1 MQRSVNISTL
11 PMDSAQLNQIT
22 NFIWGIADDVLRDV
36 YVRGK
41 YRDVILPMTVLRRL
55 DAVLEPTK
63 QAVLEMKAALDKEGV
78 TNQDDAL
85 RSAAGQAF
93 YNTSPF
99 LLRDLKSR
107 KTQQT
112 LRDDFEAYLDG
123 FSPNVQDILDNF
135 EFRNQIP
142 RLSKA
147 DCLGLL
153 IEKFLDKDINLGPEP
168 AGDLPAL
175 DNHSMG
181 TMFEELVRRFNEDNN
196 EEAGEHWTPR
206 DAVRLMANLMFLPVA
221 EQIESGT
228 YLLYDCACGTGGM
241 LTVAEETLRQIAK
254 DHGKQVATH
263 LYGQEING
271 ETYAICKADMLLK
284 GEGDNADNIVGGP
297 EHSTLA
303 NDAFRSR
310 EFDFMLANPPYGKSW
325 KSDLERMGGK
335 AELRDPRF
343 KVMHEGEELSLLTRS
358 SDGQMLFLANMLSK
372 MKHDTP
378 LGSRIAEVHNGSSL
392 FTGDAGQ
399 GESNIRRWII
409 ENDWLEAIVAL
420 PLNLFYNTGIATYV
434 WVLSNRKPEPRRGK
448 VQLIDA
454 SRWFRPLRK
463 NMGKKN
469 CELAPEDI
477 QRICQTFL
485 AFEETPQSKIFPNAA
500 FGYWKVKVERPLRLV
515 SQLTRPHIETLRF
528 ASGDEEIR
536 AALYEELGEAL
547 FEDFAS
553 VRKPLEKLV
562 EDWGK
567 ADAED
572 DEEEGEGTARK
583 ALPDKK
589 KRKLLDP
596 DTWKRDA
603 FLVETATTL
612 REAIGEAEHRDH
624 NRFLQLVEHGLKTFG
639 IKLSAAEFKLLVAA
653 VSWRDETAAPVIK
666 KIHKRG
672 AGGPSAKPGVQ
683 PDPLR
688 GLYETEIAGKP
699 TIVEFEPDPE
709 LRDYEQIP
717 LLEEGGVEAFIRREV
732 LPYTPDAWIV
742 EGDTKIGYEVSFT
755 RHFYEPPQL
764 RTLAEISADILKL
777 EQETE
782 GLLSEITKGVT
793 A

>member
-1 MQRSVNISTL
+1 
-11 PMDSAQLNQIT
+11 MDQAQLNWLT

-41 YRDVILPMTVLRRL
+41 YRDVVLPMTVLRRL

-63 QAVLEMKAALDKEGV
+63 KDVLEMKAALDKEQV
-78 TNQDDAL
+78 ANQDDAL
-85 RSAAGQAF
+85 RAAAGQAF

-107 KTQQT
+107 ATQQK
-112 LRDDFEAYLDG
+112 LKDDFETYLDG
-123 FSPNVQDILDNF
+123 FSPNVQDILNNF

-147 DCLGLL
+147 DALGQL
-153 IEKFLDKDINLGPEP
+153 IEKFLDKDINISPYPVGN
-168 AGDLPAL
+168 LPAL

-221 EQIESGT
+221 DKIESGT

-241 LTVAEETLRQIAK
+241 LTVAEETLKQIATT
-254 DHGKQVATH
+254 HGKQVATH

-271 ETYAICKADMLLK
+271 ETYAICKADLLLK
-284 GEGDNADNIVGGP
+284 GDGDAADNIVGGP

-335 AELRDPRF
+335 KELKDSRF
-343 KVMHEGEELSLLTRS
+343 VISHAGDSEYSLITRT

-409 ENDWLEAIVAL
+409 ESDWLEAIVAL
-420 PLNLFYNTGIATYV
+420 PLNLFYNTGIATYI
-434 WVLSNRKPEPRRGK
+434 WVLTNRKPDHRKGQ

-454 SRWFRPLRK
+454 TQWFKPLRK

-469 CELAPEDI
+469 CELTADDI
-477 QRICQTFL
+477 KRICDSFL
-485 AFEETPQSKIFPNAA
+485 SFNETPQSKIFPNAA
-500 FGYWKVKVERPLRLV
+500 FGYWKVKVERPLRLH
-515 SQLTRPHIETLRF
+515 SQLTLQRIEILRY

-536 AALYEELGEAL
+536 SALYDQLGDAL
-547 FEDFAS
+547 FDNPAS
-553 VRKPLEKLV
+553 VRTKLEKLV
-562 EDWGK
+562 DDWGK
-567 ADAED
+567 NDSDQED
-572 DEEEGEGTARK
+572 EDGEAGTAK
-583 ALPDKK
+583 KGLSDKK
-589 KRKLLDP
+589 KSKLLSEA
-596 DTWKRDA
+596 TWKRDA
-603 FLVETATTL
+603 MLLDVAEQLRKSLGDGLFENHNLFLKCI
-612 REAIGEAEHRDH
+612 EAA
-624 NRFLQLVEHGLKTFG
+624 LKELNLK
-639 IKLSAAEFKLLVAA
+639 ISAAELKLIVNA
-653 VSWRDETAAPVIK
+653 VSWRVEEAPCVIK
-666 KIHKRG
+666 KVH
-672 AGGPSAKPGVQ
+672 KPGKAQ

-688 GLYETEIAGKP
+688 GLFEATIEGK
-699 TIVEFEPDPE
+699 ICVVEYEPDSE
-709 LRDYEQIP
+709 LRDFEQIP
-717 LLEEGGVEAFIRREV
+717 LLEDGGVEAFIRREV

-742 EGDTKIGYEVSFT
+742 EADTKVGYEVSFT
-755 RHFYEPPQL
+755 RHFYQPPKL
-764 RTLAEISADILKL
+764 RTLAEISADILAL

-782 GLLSEITKGVT
+782 GLLGEITKGVT
-793 A
+793 